1 VNGLGDDY
9 LCPEHGIDCNREMT
23 MNLDPQLEMALK
35 AAAFDTLLVHLR
47 ARTDVQNIDMMGL
60 TGFCRNCLS
69 EWLELAATARD
80 VALSRD
86 GAREI
91 VYGMP
96 YADYKKQQQG
106 AATQEQLARMDAS
119 LLLNQQMRGW

>member
-1 VNGLGDDY
+1 
-9 LCPEHGIDCNREMT
+9 MT
-23 MNLDPQLEMALK
+23 LDPRVELELK

-47 ARTDVQNIDMMGL
+47 ARTDVQNIEMMGR

-80 VALSRD
+80 VDLSRE

-96 YADYKKQQQG
+96 YADFKAQHG
-106 AATQEQLARMDAS
+106 GEATPEQLARLDES
-119 LLLNQQMRGW
+119 LQRNKAMRGW

>member
-1 VNGLGDDY
+1 
-9 LCPEHGIDCNREMT
+9 MT
-23 MNLDPQLEMALK
+23 LDPELEIHLK

-69 EWLELAATARD
+69 EWLELAAAARD
-80 VALSRD
+80 VEMSRD
-86 GAREI
+86 AARDI

-96 YADYKKQQQG
+96 YADFKAVHG
-106 AATQEQLARMDAS
+106 GPAATPKQLARMEGS
-119 LLLNQQMRGW
+119 LQRNKDMRGW